1 MINENAIIRSDA
13 RKALSGKWGLVAAT
27 MFVYILIS
35 GMIQTVPILGPF
47 IIFLLTGAFTLG
59 QTMFFLAIAR
69 NDNPKLEL
77 IFSGFNEF
85 GKALAA
91 YLLLLVVLLFWTL
104 LLIIPGII
112 MGLAYSMTF
121 FIIADEPEIS
131 VWDAMKKSKVMM
143 EGYKVQL
150 MLLILI
156 FFGWTLLASIFVALF
171 GSLLFSSFIG
181 LILLTVITFGTIIL
195 WLIPYMQVSIA
206 KFYDEVKNEY
216 ISQQT
221 TLVD

>member
-1 MINENAIIRSDA
+1 MINENVTIRSNA
-13 RKALSGKWGLVAAT
+13 REALSGKWGLAVGT
-27 MFVYILIS
+27 IFVYLLIT
-35 GMIQTVPILGPF
+35 GIIQSLPILGA
-47 IIFLLTGAFTLG
+47 IIMLLLTGAFTLG

-91 YLLLLVVLLFWTL
+91 YLLLAVILFLWTL
-104 LLIIPGII
+104 LLVIPGII

-131 VWDAMKKSKVMM
+131 AWDAMKKSKAMM
-143 EGYKVQL
+143 EGNKGQFF
-150 MLLILI
+150 LLSLSFIGWALLAILTFGIGLFLLSLSFIGWALLAILI
-156 FFGWTLLASIFVALF
+156 FG
-171 GSLLFSSFIG
+171 IG
-181 LILLTVITFGTIIL
+181 LL

-216 ISQQT
+216 NSQQT

>member
-1 MINENAIIRSDA
+1 MINENANANAIIRSNA
-13 RKALSGKWGLVAAT
+13 REALSGKWGLVAAT

-91 YLLLLVVLLFWTL
+91 YLLLVVVLLFWTL

-131 VWDAMKKSKVMM
+131 AWDAMKKSKAMM
-143 EGYKVQL
+143 EGNKGQL
-150 MLLILI
+150 FLL
-156 FFGWTLLASIFVALF
+156 
-171 GSLLFSSFIG
+171 SLSFIG
-181 LILLTVITFGTIIL
+181 WALLAILTFGIGML

>member
-1 MINENAIIRSDA
+1 MINENAIIRSNA
-13 RKALSGKWGLVAAT
+13 REALSGKWVLIAGT
-27 MFVYILIS
+27 MFVYILIT
-35 GMIQTVPILGPF
+35 GIIQSLPFIGPI

-91 YLLLLVVLLFWTL
+91 YLLLLVVLVFWTL

-112 MGLAYSMTF
+112 MGLAYSLTF

-131 VWDAMKKSKVMM
+131 AWDAMKKSKAMM
-143 EGYKVQL
+143 EGNKGQL
-150 MLLILI
+150 LLLLLS
-156 FFGWTLLASIFVALF
+156 FFGWVLLASFFVSIF
-171 GSLLFSSFIG
+171 GSILSLSFIG
-181 LILLTVITFGTIIL
+181 MVLLTVITFGIIIF

-216 ISQQT
+216 NSQQT